1 MGSVETPVYYI
12 GEMVVTL
19 ICYQADFFRNYYDDL
34 TIKFDYHVN
43 FQVSEEEE
51 NNDFNI
57 KIKLELDEV
66 KLIDL
71 NIAIKFTSEMS
82 GRLSAKYKFDISP
95 EFSYLIAK
103 KQLEEPKDEESK
115 EITKRFDD
123 DNDNNDPQELPEE
136 YNSKK

>member
-1 MGSVETPVYYI
+1 MLPSR
-12 GEMVVTL
+12 
-19 ICYQADFFRNYYDDL
+19 DFFRNYYDDL

-115 EITKRFDD
+115 EITKKILMTIMIIMTHRNYQRNIIVKIDKDEIF
-123 DNDNNDPQELPEE
+123 
-136 YNSKK
+136 KKI

>member
-1 MGSVETPVYYI
+1 MKLFKTLVEKWVLLKHQYI
-12 GEMVVTL
+12 ILEMVVTL

-71 NIAIKFTSEMS
+71 NIAIKFTSDVRS
-82 GRLSAKYKFDISP
+82 
-95 EFSYLIAK
+95 LIC
-103 KQLEEPKDEESK
+103 
-115 EITKRFDD
+115 
-123 DNDNNDPQELPEE
+123 
-136 YNSKK
+136 